1 MIRAMTQGDQMRC
14 FSLFFVSQRL
24 VWCALLLLTLIV
36 SACRQP
42 PQFNGLWHGVI
53 FLSEQEGDEM
63 PFKIELKKEGD
74 QVSGAL
80 VNGDERIPSTGGSWD
95 GKNLKLRF
103 DFYDGELTAKL
114 IRQEMIG
121 EFTRQWQQQTLTR
134 RLKFWREAKNFNPPD
149 HSGKNVSG
157 EWLLHVGEGDKQKV
171 WRASFRQN
179 GSDVTGTII
188 PVSGDWG
195 VMTGNFYEG
204 RLMLARFDG
213 INARTFRAVL
223 RDDGSLEGAVDFG
236 LPGSRTRKVTAEKVG
251 AAAGDAKN
259 AVPDPTTMTKLK
271 NPAEPFRFSCA
282 DINGKTVSS
291 TDAQFKNK
299 VVIASITGSWCP
311 NCHDEVKFLN
321 ELYDQYHAQG
331 LEVVLLGFEYTGEV
345 QRDREQLRIFEK
357 RHGVKYPVLLCGS
370 TAEGEIEQ
378 KLPQLTGFGAYPTT
392 IFTGRDGLVKRIHA
406 GFEGPATGERHTR
419 LKAEMEE
426 LVKALLHDK
435 GE

>member
-1 MIRAMTQGDQMRC
+1 MTLVYQTLRSS
-14 FSLFFVSQRL
+14 FSFASQRL
-24 VWCALLLLTLIV
+24 VLFALLLLMLFV
-36 SACRQP
+36 ASCRQP
-42 PQFNGLWHGVI
+42 PQFDGLWHGVVY
-53 FLSEQEGDEM
+53 LSEQEGDEV

-80 VNGDERIPSTGGSWD
+80 VNGDERITSTGGSWD

-121 EFTRQWQQQTLTR
+121 EFTRQWQKQTLTR

-149 HSGKNVSG
+149 RSGKNISG
-157 EWLLHVGEGDKQKV
+157 EWLLHVGEGDNQRV
-171 WRASFRQN
+171 WRASFHQN
-179 GSDVTGTII
+179 GSEVTGTII

-223 RDDGSLEGAVDFG
+223 RDDGKLEGAVDFG
-236 LPGSRTRKVTAEKVG
+236 LPNSRTRKVVAEKVAG
-251 AAAGDAKN
+251 AAGDAKN
-259 AVPDPTTMTKLK
+259 AVPDPDTMTKMK

-291 TDAQFKNK
+291 TDEQFKNK
-299 VVIASITGSWCP
+299 VIIASITGSWCP
-311 NCHDEVKFLN
+311 NCHDEVKVLN
-321 ELYDQYHAQG
+321 ELYDKYHAQG
-331 LEVVLLGFEYTGEV
+331 LEVVLLGFEYTGDV
-345 QRDREQLRIFEK
+345 PRDREQLRIFEK
-357 RHGVKYPVLLCGS
+357 RHGVRYPILLCGS
-370 TAEGEIEQ
+370 TAEGEVEQ

-406 GFEGPATGERHTR
+406 GFEGPATGERYTR

-426 LVKALLHDK
+426 LVRELLAGKA
-435 GE
+435 E